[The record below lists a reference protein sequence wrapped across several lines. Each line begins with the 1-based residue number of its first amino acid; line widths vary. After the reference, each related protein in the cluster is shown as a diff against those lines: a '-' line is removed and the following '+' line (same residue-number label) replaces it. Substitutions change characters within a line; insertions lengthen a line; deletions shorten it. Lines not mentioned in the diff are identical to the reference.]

1 MKLGFGKKLLP
12 TFNLS
17 SCTNYF
23 ITMWKRLLPTH
34 TFTIPDWIP
43 SLSTPT
49 HIITSII
56 RRMKYN
62 GSACPLD
69 QFSIIPL
76 KKSAYLRSYLT
87 AIIQNVWKSG
97 EIPDIWKKAVSILI
111 HKKDSPDEP
120 KNFRPITLQP
130 VPLNI
135 FMSVLSY
142 TMYEFLLMNN
152 FIESSIQKGFTP
164 GMSGTFEHTAHLAFL
179 IKQAKKQQR
188 SLTVT
193 LLDLKNA
200 LDGEVHHRLISTVL
214 QYHHIPEH
222 FRKCV
227 ENVYSNFYSSVVTDA
242 YQTPFIRVN
251 RGVLQG
257 CCLSPL
263 LFNML

>member
-1 MKLGFGKKLLP
+1 MKLDFGKKFLP

-49 HIITSII
+49 HKFNSDPPSYARITSII
-56 RRMKYN
+56 RRMKSN

-97 EIPDIWKKAVSILI
+97 QIPDIWKKVVTILI

-120 KNFRPITLQP
+120 KNFRSITLQP
-130 VPLNI
+130 VPLKI
-135 FMSVLSY
+135 FMSVLHN

-179 IKQAKKQQR
+179 IKQVKK
-188 SLTVT
+188 
-193 LLDLKNA
+193 
-200 LDGEVHHRLISTVL
+200 
-214 QYHHIPEH
+214 
-222 FRKCV
+222 
-227 ENVYSNFYSSVVTDA
+227 
-242 YQTPFIRVN
+242 
-251 RGVLQG
+251 
-257 CCLSPL
+257 
-263 LFNML
+263 